1 MDDRSTGQ
9 VTQSAAEIY
18 ETFFLPAL
26 FAQWPPKLAEAA
38 DLEPGER
45 VLDVACG
52 TGVLACEAALR
63 VGPDGHVAGLDRN
76 AGMLEIARRKELS
89 IDWHEGLAEALP
101 FSDAAFDAV
110 LCQFGLMFFEDRAK
124 ALAEMWRVLQPGGR
138 LAVAT
143 YAAAD
148 RSPGYA
154 AMIGLLDRLFGP
166 EIASE
171 LQGPFVL
178 GDAAMLGGPF
188 LEADIGKP
196 EIVEVTGEARF
207 PSLEAW
213 VHTDVKGWTLADK
226 IDDAQYRLLRQAA
239 EVELARF
246 ARPDG
251 VVRFASPALFA
262 TLRKPG

>member
-26 FAQWPPKLAEAA
+26 FAQWPPQVAEAA
-38 DLEPGER
+38 GLQAGQH

-52 TGVLACEAALR
+52 TGVLACEAARR
-63 VGPDGHVAGLDRN
+63 VTPGGRVTGLDRN
-76 AGMLEIARRKELS
+76 PGMLEIARRKDPTV
-89 IDWHEGLAEALP
+89 DWREGLAEALP
-101 FSDAAFDAV
+101 FADAAFDAV
-110 LCQFGLMFFEDRAK
+110 VCQFGLMFFDDRAK
-124 ALAEMWRVLQPGGR
+124 ALAEMWRVLKPGGR
-138 LAVAT
+138 LVVAT

-154 AMIGLLDRLFGP
+154 GMIGLLDRLFGA
-166 EIASE
+166 EIATE

-178 GDAAMLGGPF
+178 GDAQTLAAPF
-188 LEADIGKP
+188 HEAGLSGP
-196 EIVEVTGEARF
+196 EIAEAAGEARF

-226 IDDAQYRLLRQAA
+226 IDDAQYRTLQQEAA
-239 EVELARF
+239 SELARF
-246 ARPDG
+246 AGPDG
-251 VVRFASPALFA
+251 VVSFASPALFA
-262 TLRKPG
+262 TLQKPG

>member
-26 FAQWPPKLAEAA
+26 FAQWPPHIAEAA
-38 DLEPGER
+38 GLASGQT

-52 TGVLACEAALR
+52 TGVLAIEAARR
-63 VGPDGHVAGLDRN
+63 VAPNGRVAGLDRN
-76 AGMLEIARRKELS
+76 PGMLDVARRKASE
-89 IDWHEGLAEALP
+89 IDWQEGMAEALP
-101 FSDAAFDAV
+101 FADASMDRV
-110 LCQFGLMFFEDRAK
+110 VSQFGLMFFEDRAK
-124 ALAEMWRVLQPGGR
+124 AMAEMWRVLKPGGR

-143 YAAAD
+143 YARAE

-154 AMIGLLDRLFGP
+154 AMIGLLDRLFGR
-166 EIASE
+166 EIAAE
-171 LQGPFVL
+171 LEAPFVL
-178 GDAAMLGGPF
+178 GDAQTLAAPF
-188 LEADIGKP
+188 LQAGIGRP
-196 EIVEVTGEARF
+196 EIAEVEGEARF

-226 IDDAQYRLLRQAA
+226 IDEAQFLLLRQAA

-246 ARPDG
+246 AGPDG

>member
-18 ETFFLPAL
+18 ETFFVPAL
-26 FAQWPPKLAEAA
+26 FGQWPPKMAEAA
-38 DLEPGER
+38 GLQPGQR

-52 TGVLACEAALR
+52 TGVLACEAAR
-63 VGPDGHVAGLDRN
+63 QVRPGGHVTGLDRN
-76 AGMLEIARRKELS
+76 PGMLEIARRKEPS
-89 IDWHEGLAEALP
+89 IEWQEGLAEALP
-101 FSDAAFDAV
+101 FADAAFDAV

-124 ALAEMWRVLQPGGR
+124 ALAEMWRVVQPGCR
-138 LAVAT
+138 IAVAT
-143 YAAAD
+143 YSAAD

-166 EIASE
+166 EIAAE

-178 GDAAMLGGPF
+178 GDAQTLGGPF
-188 LEADIGKP
+188 GEAGIGQP
-196 EIVEVTGEARF
+196 EIVEVAGEARF

-226 IDDAQYRLLRQAA
+226 IDDAQYRLLRDEALG
-239 EVELARF
+239 ELARF
-246 ARPDG
+246 AGPDG